1 MATSTTALS
10 RVRGTRAARIAA
22 PVAAFALLVSGVALA
37 STPASAQPTKTIEQ
51 VQAEIDALEA
61 DAANAAEA
69 WNEARTR
76 QDQIDAQIAKLTKR
90 IAAAKKAY
98 EKTAAGVDAIARA
111 AYASGGM
118 EPSLQALLA
127 DDPEQFL
134 EQSAALDQVARSQG
148 TSLRRTQAARL
159 ALAQLE
165 AQLVQKQEKA
175 DAAAAEAK
183 AAKATVTE
191 RLDKAQR
198 ILAGL
203 KAEER
208 ARLARLQEARRQA
221 SARAAARATAQIRS
235 SRDTTR
241 NESTSNNDASSS
253 TSSGGSSNAGGTPN
267 YASGRARIAVAY
279 ALAQVGKRYVAAA
292 AGPNSFDCSGLTLA
306 AWARAGAYL
315 PHYSKAQWSSTA
327 RVSRSELRPGDLVF
341 YFGGGAHHVGMY
353 VGGGMMVSAS
363 NPRDGVELIGVWS
376 PWYGERYSG
385 AGRVV

>member
-1 MATSTTALS
+1 MATSTTALV

-37 STPASAQPTKTIEQ
+37 TAPASAQPTKTIEQ
-51 VQAEIDALEA
+51 VQAEIDALEN
-61 DAANAAEA
+61 DAANAAEV

-76 QDQIDAQIAKLTKR
+76 QAQVDAQIARLKTR

-98 EKTAAGVDAIARA
+98 EKTAAGVDAIARV

-175 DAAAAEAK
+175 DAAAADAK

-198 ILAGL
+198 ILVGL

-208 ARLARLQEARRQA
+208 DRLARLQEARRQA

-241 NESTSNNDASSS
+241 DNSTSGNE
-253 TSSGGSSNAGGTPN
+253 TSGTSGGGSDAPN

-292 AGPNSFDCSGLTLA
+292 AGPSSFDCSGLTMA
-306 AWARAGAYL
+306 AWAQAGAYL

-327 RVSRSELRPGDLVF
+327 RVSRGELRPGDLVF

>member
-1 MATSTTALS
+1 VATSTTALV
-10 RVRGTRAARIAA
+10 RARGTRAARIAV

-90 IAAAKKAY
+90 IAAAKKTY

-235 SRDTTR
+235 SRDTPR
-241 NESTSNNDASSS
+241 EESTSGSGTSTGSNN
-253 TSSGGSSNAGGTPN
+253 GGSTAPN

-306 AWARAGAYL
+306 AWAQAGAYL

>member
-1 MATSTTALS
+1 VATSTTALA

-22 PVAAFALLVSGVALA
+22 PVAAFALLVGGLAL
-37 STPASAQPTKTIEQ
+37 STAPASAQPTKTIEQ

-76 QDQIDAQIAKLTKR
+76 QNSLDAKIAKLTSR
-90 IAAAKKAY
+90 IAIAKKSY

-165 AQLVQKQEKA
+165 AQLTQQQAEA
-175 DAAAAEAK
+175 DAAAAQAK
-183 AAKATVTE
+183 AAKAKVS
-191 RLDKAQR
+191 DKLAEAQR
-198 ILAGL
+198 ILGSL

-208 ARLARLQEARRQA
+208 QRLSRLQQARRDA
-221 SARAAARATAQIRS
+221 SARAAARAQAAIRG
-235 SRDTTR
+235 SRDSTR
-241 NESTSNNDASSS
+241 GT
-253 TSSGGSSNAGGTPN
+253 TSSGSSGSGASTNDTPSTPGDV
-267 YASGRARIAVAY
+267 SGRARIAVAY

-292 AGPNSFDCSGLTLA
+292 AGPNSFDCSGLTMA
-306 AWARAGAYL
+306 AWGQAGAYL
-315 PHYSKAQWSSTA
+315 PHFSKAQWGATS
-327 RVSRSELRPGDLVF
+327 RVSRGDLRPGDLVF
-341 YFGGGAHHVGMY
+341 YFGGGAHHVAMY

>member
-1 MATSTTALS
+1 MATSTTALA

-22 PVAAFALLVSGVALA
+22 PVAALALLVSGVALV
-37 STPASAQPTKTIEQ
+37 SSPASAQPTKTIEQ

-61 DAANAAEA
+61 DAANAAET

-76 QDQIDAQIAKLTKR
+76 QTAVETQIAKLKKR
-90 IAAAKKAY
+90 IAAAKKSY

-127 DDPEQFL
+127 DDPESFL

-165 AQLVQKQEKA
+165 AQLVQKQAKA
-175 DAAAAEAK
+175 DAAAADAA
-183 AAKATVTE
+183 AAKAQVSE
-191 RLDKAQR
+191 RLDKAQK

-221 SARAAARATAQIRS
+221 SARAASRAAAQIRT
-235 SRDTTR
+235 SRDTSR
-241 NESTSNNDASSS
+241 PSTNS
-253 TSSGGSSNAGGTPN
+253 GSSNGGGSDAPN

-279 ALAQVGKRYVAAA
+279 ALAQVGKRYVAGA
-292 AGPNSFDCSGLTLA
+292 AGPSSFDCSGLTMA
-306 AWARAGAYL
+306 AWAQAGAYL
-315 PHYSKAQWSSTA
+315 PHYSKAQWSATS
-327 RVSRSELRPGDLVF
+327 RVSRSDLRPGDLVF
-341 YFGGGAHHVGMY
+341 FFGGGAHHVSMY

-385 AGRVV
+385 AGRVG

>member
-10 RVRGTRAARIAA
+10 RVRGTRAARIAV

-90 IAAAKKAY
+90 IAAAKKTY

-235 SRDTTR
+235 SRDTPR
-241 NESTSNNDASSS
+241 EESTSGSGTSTGSNN
-253 TSSGGSSNAGGTPN
+253 GGSTAPN

-306 AWARAGAYL
+306 AWAQAGAYL

-327 RVSRSELRPGDLVF
+327 RVSRSSRT
-341 YFGGGAHHVGMY
+341 
-353 VGGGMMVSAS
+353 SAS
-363 NPRDGVELIGVWS
+363 SGVAVTTASTRAATPTIS
-376 PWYGERYSG
+376 
-385 AGRVV
+385 AMRVRVSDAVK

>member
-1 MATSTTALS
+1 MATSTTALA
-10 RVRGTRAARIAA
+10 RVRGTRAARVAA
-22 PVAAFALLVSGVALA
+22 PVAAFALLLGGLVL
-37 STPASAQPTKTIEQ
+37 STAPASAQPTKTIEQ

-61 DAANAAEA
+61 DAADAAEA
-69 WNEARTR
+69 WNEARTL
-76 QDQIDAQIAKLTKR
+76 QNSLDAKIAKLTTR
-90 IAAAKKAY
+90 IAIAKKSY

-134 EQSAALDQVARSQG
+134 EQSAALDQVSRSQG

-165 AQLVQKQEKA
+165 AQLTQQQAQA
-175 DAAAAEAK
+175 DAAAARAQ
-183 AAKATVTE
+183 AAKTKVS
-191 RLDKAQR
+191 DKLAEAQR
-198 ILAGL
+198 ILSSL

-208 ARLARLQEARRQA
+208 QRLDRLQQARRDA
-221 SARAAARATAQIRS
+221 SARAAARAQASIRS
-235 SRDTTR
+235 SRD
-241 NESTSNNDASSS
+241 SSRGN
-253 TSSGGSSNAGGTPN
+253 SSGGSSSAGSSSNDTPSTPSDV
-267 YASGRARIAVAY
+267 SGRARIAVAY

-292 AGPNSFDCSGLTLA
+292 SGPNAFDCSGLTMA
-306 AWARAGAYL
+306 AWAQAGAYL
-315 PHYSKAQWSSTA
+315 PHFSKAQWSATA
-327 RVSRSELRPGDLVF
+327 RVSRGDLRPGDLVF
-341 YFGGGAHHVGMY
+341 YFGGGAHHVAMY

>member
-10 RVRGTRAARIAA
+10 RVRGTRAARIAV

-90 IAAAKKAY
+90 IAAAKKTY

-165 AQLVQKQEKA
+165 AQLVQKQDKA

-235 SRDTTR
+235 SRDTPR
-241 NESTSNNDASSS
+241 EESTSGSGTSTGSNN
-253 TSSGGSSNAGGTPN
+253 GGSTAPN

-306 AWARAGAYL
+306 AWAQAGAYL

>member
-1 MATSTTALS
+1 MATSTTALV

-37 STPASAQPTKTIEQ
+37 SAPASAQPTKTIEQ

-76 QDQIDAQIAKLTKR
+76 QNQIDAQIAKLTTR
-90 IAAAKKAY
+90 IAVAKKTY

-221 SARAAARATAQIRS
+221 SARAAARATAQIRA
-235 SRDTTR
+235 SRDTPR
-241 NESTSNNDASSS
+241 QESTSTSGTSSS
-253 TSSGGSSNAGGTPN
+253 SNDGGSDAPN

-292 AGPNSFDCSGLTLA
+292 SGPNAFDCSGLTLA
-306 AWARAGAYL
+306 AWAQAGAYL
-315 PHYSKAQWSSTA
+315 PHYSKAQWSATA
-327 RVSRSELRPGDLVF
+327 RVSRGELRPGDLVF

>member
-1 MATSTTALS
+1 VATSTTALV
-10 RVRGTRAARIAA
+10 RARGTRAARIAA
-22 PVAAFALLVSGVALA
+22 PVAALALLVGGLAVA
-37 STPASAQPTKTIEQ
+37 STPAAAQPTKTIEQ

-76 QDQIDAQIAKLTKR
+76 QDAIDAQIAKLKKR
-90 IAAAKKAY
+90 IAAAKKSY

-165 AQLVQKQEKA
+165 AQLVQKQAKA
-175 DAAAAEAK
+175 DEAAAAAAK
-183 AAKATVTE
+183 AKATVSE

-208 ARLARLQEARRQA
+208 ARLDRLQEARRQA
-221 SARAAARATAQIRS
+221 SARAAARAAAQVRS

-241 NESTSNNDASSS
+241 DTSNNSSS
-253 TSSGGSSNAGGTPN
+253 AGSDSSGGSSAPN

-292 AGPNSFDCSGLTLA
+292 SGPNSFDCSGLTMA
-306 AWARAGAYL
+306 AWAQAGAYL

-327 RVSRSELRPGDLVF
+327 RVSRGDLRPGDLVF
-341 YFGGGAHHVGMY
+341 FFGGGAHHVSMY